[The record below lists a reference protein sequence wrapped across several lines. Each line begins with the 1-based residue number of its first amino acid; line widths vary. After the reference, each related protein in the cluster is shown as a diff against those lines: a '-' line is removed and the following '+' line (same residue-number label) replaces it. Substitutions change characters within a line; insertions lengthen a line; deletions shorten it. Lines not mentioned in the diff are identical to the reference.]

1 MKIFRIVQKQYAIL
15 GISRTTSQNGLL
27 DAKLCFGYISI
38 GCNVISQLMYTVYVA
53 EGFVEIMESV
63 CSTSGTVIQFVC
75 FATIASKRALLFKTI
90 DNIEQLID
98 SRTIFIYDESSVILI

>member
-1 MKIFRIVQKQYAIL
+1 MKIFRIVQKQYATV
-15 GISRTTSQNGLL
+15 GISPPKTQKGLFDGRL
-27 DAKLCFGYISI
+27 SFGYISI

-53 EGFVEIMESV
+53 EGFVDIMESV

-98 SRTIFIYDESSVILI
+98 TRTIFIYDESSVILI